1 MDPVIW
7 LIFFCWVATNW
18 TLCNAAGWFVDAWFW
33 LFFIATVIYFC
44 CCDWA
49 LLIEWEK
56 KYISRN
62 LSYIINLY
70 KGMGD
75 ATICGNYR
83 GLKLLEVIIK
93 IVVHI
98 LEKIIHDHIIDDM
111 VTWTLYQGCN
121 LFTLCYSLKF
131 LLFILPIYVIVIN
144 LLCSNLD

>member
-1 MDPVIW
+1 
-7 LIFFCWVATNW
+7 
-18 TLCNAAGWFVDAWFW
+18 
-33 LFFIATVIYFC
+33 
-44 CCDWA
+44 
-49 LLIEWEK
+49 
-56 KYISRN
+56 
-62 LSYIINLY
+62 
-70 KGMGD
+70 MGD